1 MNKVNWLEIITGNE
15 NRVREAIRKCHEDAW
30 KGWGFSGSTISITMN
45 ADGEISDTFIE
56 NNSTDGEV
64 YAGKA
69 IYLARVPTVLDIEY
83 GFDDILAELDETE
96 LRDFLMW
103 CHENDEMPSM
113 ETVSEWDDAIV
124 GTAVDAIREG
134 CAEANIDSDTDMAW
148 DGLIEHWQNMPEESY
163 RQ

>member
-1 MNKVNWLEIITGNE
+1 MKKVNWLEIITGNE

-96 LRDFLMW
+96 LRDFVMW
-103 CHENDEMPSM
+103 CHENDEIPSM

-148 DGLIEHWQNMPEESY
+148 DGLIEHWQNMPEEA
-163 RQ
+163 

>member
-56 NNSTDGEV
+56 NNSMDGEV

-69 IYLARVPTVLDIEY
+69 IYLARAATVLDIEY
-83 GFDDILAELDETE
+83 DLDDILAELDETE
-96 LRDFLMW
+96 LRDFVAW
-103 CHENDEMPSM
+103 CHENSEVPDMG
-113 ETVSEWDDAIV
+113 TVREWDDDITESAIQ
-124 GTAVDAIREG
+124 AIREG
-134 CAEANIDSDTDMAW
+134 YAEAAIDSDTDMAW